1 MAADASRPL
10 TDMSGLKAPEG
21 RRLYEQLQH
30 SLQEYVQTQE
40 LQPGDRLPS
49 ERVLAAALNV
59 SRASLR
65 QATVSLEVQG
75 LLEVRHGGGIYVRS
89 LNVDRERL
97 QEMLTRRSRLPEVL
111 EAREAIECML
121 ASLAAT
127 RRTEAD
133 MEAIDAALKGM
144 AAEIDAGEIGIE
156 SDRAFH
162 SAIAEAA
169 RNQLLLDVME
179 ALAEPVEETRVESLS
194 EPKRPP
200 RSLAD
205 HRRIAEA
212 IRRQDRTAA
221 ERAMRKHLRV
231 VSDTKLLRWNPTGAE
246 SPENGGLLIRG
257 KDA

>member
-1 MAADASRPL
+1 MTQMGVDTGWPMADTR
-10 TDMSGLKAPEG
+10 GLRAPEA
-21 RRLYEQLQH
+21 RRLYEQLQR
-30 SLQEYVQTQE
+30 SLQEYVQARG

-97 QEMLTRRSRLPEVL
+97 QEMLTRRRRLPEVL

-121 ASLAAT
+121 ASLAAK

-133 MEAIDAALKGM
+133 MEAIDAALNAM
-144 AAEIDAGEIGIE
+144 AAEIDAGGIGVE

-162 SAIAEAA
+162 AAIAEAA
-169 RNQLLLDVME
+169 RNRLLLDVME
-179 ALAEPVEETRVESLS
+179 ALAGPVEETRVESLS

-212 IRRQDRTAA
+212 IRRQDSAAA

-231 VSDTKLLRWNPTGAE
+231 VSDTKLLRWNPGEAD
-246 SPENGGLLIRG
+246 SPDGGGSLIRP
-257 KDA
+257 

>member
-1 MAADASRPL
+1 MGVETIGALND
-10 TDMSGLKAPEG
+10 TSGLRAPEG
-21 RRLYEQLQH
+21 RRLYEQLQQA
-30 SLQEYVQTQE
+30 LQEYVLAKG
-40 LQPGDRLPS
+40 LQPGDRLPA

-97 QEMLTRRSRLPEVL
+97 QEMLTRRRRLPEVL

-121 ASLAAT
+121 ASLAAK

-133 MEAIDAALKGM
+133 MDAIDAALAEM
-144 AAEIDAGEIGIE
+144 AGEIAAGEIGVE

-169 RNQLLLDVME
+169 RNRLLLDVME
-179 ALAEPVEETRVESLS
+179 ALAGPVEETRVESLS

-212 IRRQDRTAA
+212 IRRQDSPAA

-231 VSDTKLLRWNPTGAE
+231 VANTKLLRWNPAEAE
-246 SPENGGLLIRG
+246 SSEDNGRS
-257 KDA
+257 